1 MSEQQRKK
9 ALWAVTLISI
19 TWGTTWLP
27 SKLAVADYGMPPM
40 QTGAIRFSLAGV
52 IFLLYFFIRGYKLP
66 PVIKLAKL
74 AALSLL
80 FLVISNGLT
89 LKGLS
94 FPGMSS
100 GIGSVVGA
108 TVPLWVAL
116 FSIFLLKKQKLTLQ
130 IVIGLLLGFG
140 GIVIIF
146 ADDLAALMNPQYEL
160 AIIYLVVAS
169 IAWSLGTL
177 FNARKDKSMDPF
189 YSLAWQIFFC
199 GLLMAVYAYLFE
211 PVVAI
216 TEIKI
221 EVWLCVAYL
230 FIVGSTISFVA
241 YIYALK
247 HLPAAQVAIYAYIN
261 PIIALFLGHAWRHE
275 TLNWFIGVGA
285 AITLFGVYLV
295 NNDFN
300 KQPEIE
306 S

>member
-1 MSEQQRKK
+1 MSEQQRKR
-9 ALWAVTLISI
+9 ALGAVALISI
-19 TWGTTWLP
+19 LWGTTWLP
-27 SKLAVADYGMPPM
+27 SKLAVADYHMPPM
-40 QTGAIRFSLAGV
+40 QTGAIRFTLAGSF
-52 IFLLYFFIRGYKLP
+52 FLLYFFIKGYKLP
-66 PVIKLAKL
+66 SFLKLVKL
-74 AALSLL
+74 AALSFL
-80 FLVISNGLT
+80 FLAVSNGLT

-108 TVPLWVAL
+108 TVPLWVAV

-130 IVIGLLLGFG
+130 IIIGLLLGFG

-146 ADDLAALMNPQYEL
+146 ADDLAALMNPQFEL
-160 AIIYLVVAS
+160 AIAYLVIAA

-177 FNARKDKSMDPF
+177 FNARKDASMDPF
-189 YSLAWQIFFC
+189 YSVAWQIFFC
-199 GLLMAVYAYLFE
+199 GMLMGIYAYIFE
-211 PVVAI
+211 PVVPFA
-216 TEIKI
+216 EIKM
-221 EVWLCVAYL
+221 EVWLCIVYL
-230 FIVGSTISFVA
+230 FTIGSTISFVA

-275 TLNWFIGVGA
+275 TLNWFIGFGA

-306 S
+306 N